1 MIYLKLTSNVQ
12 VRMIDVKSRVTKL
25 VIEKT
30 REIILEQLPNRLEN
44 DLNEL
49 ICEFVED
56 GVNSYYNEQLNQTLE
71 NISKKHQIPL
81 ELLLRDIPQINGGDR
96 CRGKNGGEMEVGKS
110 GVLSRLVKM
119 DTVNITNIKVKRCN
133 RDVYLVYNYTTMDL
147 KKCSFVGVRVV
158 NKKDL

>member
-1 MIYLKLTSNVQ
+1 MTSHKLTEE
-12 VRMIDVKSRVTKL
+12 IDA
-25 VIEKT
+25 E
-30 REIILEQLPNRLEN
+30 E
-44 DLNEL
+44 
-49 ICEFVED
+49 
-56 GVNSYYNEQLNQTLE
+56 
-71 NISKKHQIPL
+71 
-81 ELLLRDIPQINGGDR
+81 
-96 CRGKNGGEMEVGKS
+96 KNGGQMEVGKS